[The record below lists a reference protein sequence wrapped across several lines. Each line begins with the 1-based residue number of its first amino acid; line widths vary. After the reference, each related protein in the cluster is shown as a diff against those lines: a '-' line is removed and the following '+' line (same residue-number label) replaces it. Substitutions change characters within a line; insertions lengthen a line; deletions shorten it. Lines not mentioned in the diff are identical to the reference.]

1 LSVAIDQDSS
11 GSRINGKVSKAK
23 AKSKAK
29 GLCMDRAGTP
39 EVAACQ
45 IRTKTLT
52 SFNQGVANLAKAKL
66 LLDEMLKQAI
76 AKYGSHAEAM
86 VDRRYKVAYMR
97 SVMVDT
103 LMSDGC
109 GDTAA
114 ETTEKIMVAMTND
127 YFAVLFEISSGGNSA
142 FVVQTVALMKEIR
155 ATMGG
160 LESVAVVSSCA
171 ADHVKAIELL
181 VEVARAGKLASE
193 QWMSNVLARDKA
205 LNEEQKMQEKEA
217 TRQLKESQTAAK
229 KQEKTEERA
238 LAKEARVLDKI
249 ASKGTDSHGA
259 DGAPAEKS
267 RRISFRI
274 AGQIEQS
281 DPAVLSLKKANFIT
295 VVEDAAS
302 FYQAI
307 LSGRSA
313 VFRARKG
320 SIAKLMEFNDAPG

>member
-1 LSVAIDQDSS
+1 VAVDQESS
-11 GSRINGKVSKAK
+11 GRINGKVSKAK

-29 GLCMDRAGTP
+29 GLCTDKAGTP

-52 SFNQGVANLAKAKL
+52 SFNQGVANLAKTKL

-76 AKYGSHAEAM
+76 VKYGSHAEAM
-86 VDRRYKVAYMR
+86 VDRRYTVAYTR
-97 SVMVDT
+97 SVMVDI

-109 GDTAA
+109 GDTAS
-114 ETTEKIMVAMTND
+114 ETTEKIMVAMTNDD

-229 KQEKTEERA
+229 KQEKAEERA

-295 VVEDAAS
+295 VVEDVAS
-302 FYQAI
+302 FHQAI